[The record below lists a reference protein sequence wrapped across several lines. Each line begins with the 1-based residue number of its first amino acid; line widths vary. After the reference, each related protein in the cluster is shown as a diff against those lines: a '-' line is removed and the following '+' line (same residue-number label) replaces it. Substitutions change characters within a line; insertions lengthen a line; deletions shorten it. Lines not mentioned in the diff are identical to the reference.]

1 MACFEL
7 RHVTFSY
14 PGQSLPA
21 VDDVTLSLAD
31 GEFVTLCG
39 PSGCGKTTLLRSL
52 KPALSPAGDFRGDIL
67 FDGKP
72 LASLDAKTQASAIGF
87 VMQNPDNALVTDKVW
102 HELAFGLESLGLKT
116 PEIRRRVAEMASF
129 FGIEDWFYRDVS
141 SLSGGQKQ
149 LVCLASVMALQPRV
163 LLLDEPTS
171 QLDPI
176 AASDFL
182 STVARINRELGVA
195 VLITEHRLEEVF
207 PFSDRV
213 AVMENGRLLCADR
226 PAAVGA
232 ALAASHPALFASMPG
247 AMRVWSAVPHEPD
260 DVRCPVTV
268 SEGREWLSRR
278 LQTRPAL
285 PIPPPRPVSRASDEP
300 SLALSGV
307 WFRYEKTAPDV
318 LRDFSLRAYPGELYA
333 LLGGNGAGKSTAL
346 AVAAG
351 LRVPHRGS
359 VRVLGQSPAALRALP
374 EGGLALL
381 PQDPQSLFVGKTVY
395 EDLRSVLD
403 GEKLSREEKDARVR
417 EVLRLC
423 RIPALGTR
431 HPYDLSGGEQQ
442 RAALAKVLLKRP
454 RVLLLDEPTKGLDA
468 AFKQI
473 LASILRHLAD
483 EGVTLVMISHDVEFC
498 AAYAD
503 RCGLLF
509 DGCISAE
516 EAPRAFFS
524 GMAFYTTAVNRMARG
539 LVPGAVTADD
549 LIAACGGTPPPPP
562 ALPDE
567 FPGGDA
573 PPDTSAASGPAAKAG
588 KRRFSV
594 RSAVTLAGTA
604 AVMAATLL
612 AGTWLFGDRR
622 YYAVSIL
629 LILESILP
637 FYVLF
642 ERRRPQ
648 ARELVLLAS
657 LCAIGVAGRAAFF
670 MLPSFKPVLALVI
683 LTGVA
688 LGGESGFLVGATTAF
703 VSNFFFGQGPWTP
716 WQMFAYGIAGLL
728 AGVLHEYG
736 LLSEKRLPL
745 TVFGVFAA
753 LVLYGGVMN
762 PASVLMVQSH
772 PTAAM
777 IFAAY
782 LTGLPVDL
790 VHAAATAVFLWLFS
804 RLFLEKLERIRVK
817 YGLIPSA
824 S

>member
-1 MACFEL
+1 
-7 RHVTFSY
+7 
-14 PGQSLPA
+14 
-21 VDDVTLSLAD
+21 
-31 GEFVTLCG
+31 
-39 PSGCGKTTLLRSL
+39 
-52 KPALSPAGDFRGDIL
+52 
-67 FDGKP
+67 
-72 LASLDAKTQASAIGF
+72 
-87 VMQNPDNALVTDKVW
+87 
-102 HELAFGLESLGLKT
+102 
-116 PEIRRRVAEMASF
+116 
-129 FGIEDWFYRDVS
+129 
-141 SLSGGQKQ
+141 
-149 LVCLASVMALQPRV
+149 
-163 LLLDEPTS
+163 
-171 QLDPI
+171 
-176 AASDFL
+176 
-182 STVARINRELGVA
+182 
-195 VLITEHRLEEVF
+195 
-207 PFSDRV
+207 
-213 AVMENGRLLCADR
+213 
-226 PAAVGA
+226 GA
-232 ALAASHPALFASMPG
+232 
-247 AMRVWSAVPHEPD
+247 
-260 DVRCPVTV
+260 
-268 SEGREWLSRR
+268 
-278 LQTRPAL
+278 
-285 PIPPPRPVSRASDEP
+285 
-300 SLALSGV
+300 
-307 WFRYEKTAPDV
+307 
-318 LRDFSLRAYPGELYA
+318 
-333 LLGGNGAGKSTAL
+333 
-346 AVAAG
+346 
-351 LRVPHRGS
+351 
-359 VRVLGQSPAALRALP
+359 
-374 EGGLALL
+374 
-381 PQDPQSLFVGKTVY
+381 
-395 EDLRSVLD
+395 
-403 GEKLSREEKDARVR
+403 
-417 EVLRLC
+417 
-423 RIPALGTR
+423 
-431 HPYDLSGGEQQ
+431 
-442 RAALAKVLLKRP
+442 
-454 RVLLLDEPTKGLDA
+454 
-468 AFKQI
+468 
-473 LASILRHLAD
+473 
-483 EGVTLVMISHDVEFC
+483 
-498 AAYAD
+498 
-503 RCGLLF
+503 
-509 DGCISAE
+509 
-516 EAPRAFFS
+516 
-524 GMAFYTTAVNRMARG
+524 
-539 LVPGAVTADD
+539 
-549 LIAACGGTPPPPP
+549 PPPPP
-562 ALPDE
+562 ARPDE

-573 PPDTSAASGPAAKAG
+573 PPDTPAASVPAANAG

-804 RLFLEKLERIRVK
+804 RIFLEKLERIRVK